1 MHSLTLLFDWLLD
14 ASARASVLTVVVL
27 ILQALLGHRAPAR
40 WRYALWLPV
49 LLVLIMPGFPES
61 RWSVGSIIRA
71 SSAPLPAP
79 VVMQQEPALTA
90 AVPVVAAPEMSAS
103 IPWQQ
108 VISFAWLI
116 GAAGMVLFSFAAFV
130 RTLWRFK
137 RSQVPVRDALLQEI
151 TALAREIG
159 LRRVPRVWMS
169 SEIRSPAVTG
179 LLHPR
184 LLLPAAFEQTLTARE
199 ARFVLRHE
207 LTHIKRGDLPLNALL
222 CLLLALHWFNPLLWL
237 AFFKARF
244 DREAACDAQVLDRE
258 RQPERVAYGHTLLK
272 VENAFS
278 QHGLS
283 LGFVGIFQRGIALR
297 SRIQSIAKQPTYH
310 ITMKVSLSLCILLL
324 TFLGITKAAPPDE
337 NAPQVLIEAKF
348 IEVNDGATDL
358 LTPFA
363 ATGASPSVS
372 GMLNDDQLSTLW
384 KKIEKTKGLDI
395 LSTPR
400 MTTRSGQEAKVE
412 IVREF
417 AYRDAEGKPATKQ
430 LGTTLTVVA
439 TKGEENDIDLEVSP
453 QIVEL
458 EGMIKDAKSG
468 VEQPVFN
475 ERIPR
480 VSVQIAMTSGQTVV
494 LGFPPTSTKQTIVDS
509 SPEGIITRT
518 EKISR
523 HMMLFVTARLVSPA
537 TDTPVDPETAAEK
550 SPLQAKLDS
559 IILPSVVLTDA
570 TLTEAVEFLR
580 RKSLDLDTATTEPS
594 QKGVNMIIKADGST
608 PEARITLNLKNV
620 PLGEALKYVVRLA
633 GQSCEVK
640 PFGVIIGGNHP
651 GGGLV
656 TKQWQVPPTFFAGL
670 ADGPGS
676 GKADAK
682 GVLEAN
688 GIQFGSGATAAFDGE
703 TLTFKNTPEQ
713 VELMDALVAQSSTK
727 RGAQWVLPKV
737 QFQDATLTE
746 AIEFLRIKSRE
757 LDPEKKGLNIL
768 VKPGGDP
775 TASITMQLSNVPA
788 YEALRYVAELAGCKL
803 TVEGDVFVITPV
815 QGNR

>member
-1 MHSLTLLFDWLLD
+1 
-14 ASARASVLTVVVL
+14 
-27 ILQALLGHRAPAR
+27 
-40 WRYALWLPV
+40 
-49 LLVLIMPGFPES
+49 MPGFPES
-61 RWSVGSIIRA
+61 QWSVRSIIRT
-71 SSAPLPAP
+71 SPAPLAAPVMMQPEPALSAAAP
-79 VVMQQEPALTA
+79 VVP
-90 AVPVVAAPEMSAS
+90 APEPRVS

-108 VISFAWLI
+108 VISLAWLV
-116 GAAGMVLFSFAAFV
+116 GAVGMVLFSFGAFV
-130 RTLWRFK
+130 QTLWRFK
-137 RSQVPVRDALLQEI
+137 RSQVPVSDALLQEI
-151 TALAREIG
+151 IALAHEIG
-159 LRRVPRVWMS
+159 LRRTPRVWMAS
-169 SEIRSPAVTG
+169 AIRSPAVTG
-179 LLHPR
+179 LLHPT
-184 LLLPAAFEQTLTARE
+184 LLLPAHFEQTLTARE

-222 CLLLALHWFNPLLWL
+222 YLLLALHWFNPLLWL

-258 RQPERVAYGHTLLK
+258 RQAERVAYGHTLLK

-278 QHGLS
+278 HHGLS
-283 LGFVGIFQRGIALR
+283 LGFVGIFHRGSALR
-297 SRIQSIAKQPTYH
+297 SRIQSIAKQPTHH
-310 ITMKVSLSLCILLL
+310 ITMKTTLSLGIALL
-324 TFLGITKAAPPDE
+324 TFLGITKAAPPDK

-348 IEVNDGATDL
+348 IEVGDGAKDL
-358 LTPFA
+358 LAPFDTA
-363 ATGASPSVS
+363 AASSSVS
-372 GMLNDDQLSTLW
+372 GMLNDVQFSAFL
-384 KKIEKTKGLDI
+384 KKVEGAKGVDI

-400 MTTRSGQEAKVE
+400 VTTRSGQEAKVE

-439 TKGEENDIDLEVSP
+439 TKGGENDIDLEVSP

-468 VEQPVFN
+468 VEQPVFK
-475 ERIPR
+475 ERKATAN
-480 VSVQIAMTSGQTVV
+480 VSITSGQTVV
-494 LGFPPTSTKQTIVDS
+494 LRFPSTSTKQTIEDRSAGLV
-509 SPEGIITRT
+509 TT
-518 EKISR
+518 KTKNVSR
-523 HMMLFVTARLVSPA
+523 HTMLFVTARVVDPV
-537 TDTPVDPETAAEK
+537 TGKPVDPNPGTEK

-559 IILPSVVLTDA
+559 IFLPSVVLTDA

-580 RKSLDLDTATTEPS
+580 RKSLDLDTTTTDPS
-594 QKGVNMIIKADGST
+594 QKGVNMIIKENDRT
-608 PEARITLNLKNV
+608 PEARITLNLKNI
-620 PLGEALKYVVRLA
+620 PLGEALKYVVEVA
-633 GQSCEVK
+633 GQSYEVK

-670 ADGPGS
+670 ADGLGP

-703 TLTFKNTPEQ
+703 TLTFRNTPEQ
-713 VELMDALVAQSSTK
+713 VGLMDALVAQSSTK

-746 AIEFLRIKSRE
+746 AIELLRIKSRE

-775 TASITMQLSNVPA
+775 AASITMQLSNVPA
-788 YEALRYVAELAGCKL
+788 NEALRYVAELAGCKL
-803 TVEGDVFVITPV
+803 TVEGDVFVITPKDPSPTK
-815 QGNR
+815 